1 MQIIKQNN
9 VKHHELRQNNSVE
22 NVFQRFE
29 LSFFFFWRR
38 KHKFRWR
45 ISTFVW
51 RILFGEPRIW
61 TSGLNLRTRVLKSVT
76 AAQQRL
82 DMRSGCHAAK
92 ILPVGVRGTKNVWCL
107 SSLVP
112 PYTNHVPRVLSV
124 LALEVSFSLAFPA
137 PPQKPGKRTLGTRL
151 AVQLSH
157 WPNGIFF
164 FKPANATAAT
174 RILQMNPPIVL
185 EFNFN
190 FNFILFFIHL
200 GFSSFARYFML
211 LSLKRILKNPIW

>member
-1 MQIIKQNN
+1 M
-9 VKHHELRQNNSVE
+9 
-22 NVFQRFE
+22 
-29 LSFFFFWRR
+29 
-38 KHKFRWR
+38 
-45 ISTFVW
+45 
-51 RILFGEPRIW
+51 
-61 TSGLNLRTRVLKSVT
+61 T
-76 AAQQRL
+76 AAQERL

-112 PYTNHVPRVLSV
+112 PYTNHVSRVLSV

-137 PPQKPGKRTLGTRL
+137 PPQKPAKSALGKRL

-157 WPNGIFF
+157 WPSGIL

-174 RILQMNPPIVL
+174 RMLQMNPPIVL

-211 LSLKRILKNPIW
+211 LSLK